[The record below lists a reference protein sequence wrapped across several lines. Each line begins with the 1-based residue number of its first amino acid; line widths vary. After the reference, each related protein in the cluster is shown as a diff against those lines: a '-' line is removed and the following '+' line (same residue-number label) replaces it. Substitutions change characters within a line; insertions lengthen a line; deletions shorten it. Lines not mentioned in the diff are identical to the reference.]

1 MKGVSKY
8 WQSTKTNNIKIN
20 TKNLPKCETDFMEK
34 TYQKGC
40 FWSKTEKLEYQ
51 HQIQDILISLTTKFL
66 HKHATLLTEIVRNVN
81 QLNEKKGI

>member
-51 HQIQDILISLTTKFL
+51 HQI
-66 HKHATLLTEIVRNVN
+66 
-81 QLNEKKGI
+81 